1 MPGDKKEPQ
10 SYGSQSDWVTGNTGQ
25 SPNGP
30 KNAPA
35 PEHSEFYDDRRD
47 EETNAPGQGGQ
58 VSPVQQAE
66 AAHPTATP
74 TGNEFTPQTG
84 VSVQDS
90 GAKRGSYFKDRDYE
104 G

>member
-30 KNAPA
+30 KNEPA
-35 PEHSEFYDDRRD
+35 PEHREFYDERRD
-47 EETNAPGQGGQ
+47 SETNAPGQGGQ
-58 VSPVQQAE
+58 VSPHQYAE
-66 AAHPTATP
+66 NAQPAGPTTGEHAP
-74 TGNEFTPQTG
+74 TTG
-84 VSVQDS
+84 VSTEES

-104 G
+104 